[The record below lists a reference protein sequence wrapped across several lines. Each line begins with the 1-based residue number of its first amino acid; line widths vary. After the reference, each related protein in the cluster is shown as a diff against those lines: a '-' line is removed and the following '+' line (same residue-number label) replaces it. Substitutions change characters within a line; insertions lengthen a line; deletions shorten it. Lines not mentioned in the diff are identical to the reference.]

1 MINLIQTPV
10 NLMMVLQIREL
21 GLTQG
26 VPDTTQFPIANS
38 PNCLYSVYNKLVQ
51 VLDVEAM

>member
-1 MINLIQTPV
+1 
-10 NLMMVLQIREL
+10 MVLQIRTV
-21 GLTQG
+21 TQG

-38 PNCLYSVYNKLVQ
+38 PGCLYSVYNKLVQ